1 MTIFCVGR
9 NYVDHAKELNNPLP
23 KKPIIFCKPAT
34 ALLKDNK
41 AFYYPDFSKDIH
53 YELEIVLKIGKN
65 GKSIPMEKAAD
76 YYSHIGLGIDFTA
89 RDIQQECKEKGLP
102 WEIAKGF
109 DNSAVLSDW
118 LPKEELNLNNIQF
131 SLTKNN
137 SLVQQGE
144 SKDMIFNFDF
154 VISYIS
160 QYFRLNVG
168 DIIYTGTPSGVGPIS
183 IKDFFE
189 GYIGEKRMFYCEI
202 K

>member
-76 YYSHIGLGIDFTA
+76 NYSHIGLGIDFTA
-89 RDIQQECKEKGLP
+89 RNIQQECKEKGLP

-118 LPKEELNLNNIQF
+118 LPKEE
-131 SLTKNN
+131 
-137 SLVQQGE
+137 
-144 SKDMIFNFDF
+144 
-154 VISYIS
+154 
-160 QYFRLNVG
+160 
-168 DIIYTGTPSGVGPIS
+168 
-183 IKDFFE
+183 
-189 GYIGEKRMFYCEI
+189 
-202 K
+202 